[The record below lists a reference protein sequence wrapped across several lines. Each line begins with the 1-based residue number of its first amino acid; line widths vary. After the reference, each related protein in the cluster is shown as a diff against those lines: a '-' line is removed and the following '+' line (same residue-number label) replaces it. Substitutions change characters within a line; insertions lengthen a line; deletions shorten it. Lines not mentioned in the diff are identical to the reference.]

1 VSGPGR
7 EPEEH
12 ARRQGHEEEARAYR
26 RVLCA
31 NLVLNVGWSFIFW
44 RLRRPWVAAA
54 ESALLTASSADLAR
68 RAGASRAARRRQLL
82 PYPVWTAFAT
92 ALTTAIARRNPRG
105 RQHPSMRRARL

>member
-92 ALTTAIARRNPRG
+92 ALTTAIARRNP
-105 RQHPSMRRARL
+105 